1 MVNENYFLIM
11 IQIFLATIISFFSIT
26 DDLSVKPIQA
36 HGQYYHFDQ
45 SLMTSVLLFQ
55 PESMEAGDE
64 EALKPFEGFTIISV
78 AGILLTVALVVFVVF
93 KVMRGMNR
101 KE

>member
-1 MVNENYFLIM
+1 ML
-11 IQIFLATIISFFSIT
+11 QIFLAAIISLSTPSENLSTPLST
-26 DDLSVKPIQA
+26 DGYELISYQ
-36 HGQYYHFDQ
+36 Q
-45 SLMTSVLLFQ
+45 SHLFSVLLFQ

-64 EALKPFEGFTIISV
+64 SALKPFEGFTILSI

-101 KE
+101 KEDGATEE

>member
-1 MVNENYFLIM
+1 M
-11 IQIFLATIISFFSIT
+11 IQIFLAAIIF
-26 DDLSVKPIQA
+26 LSTPAENLSTPLPKDGYEFISYQQTHLP
-36 HGQYYHFDQ
+36 
-45 SLMTSVLLFQ
+45 SVLLFQ

-64 EALKPFEGFTIISV
+64 SALKPFEGFSIISV

-101 KE
+101 KEESATEE